1 MRRGDGTDAV
11 LVIGGTGPTGP
22 FVVRGLLAR
31 GARVVIC
38 HTGRHEL
45 DEIPPGVEHVHTDPF
60 DADALRAALAGRR
73 FAAVIAT
80 YGRLRDVAVIARDL
94 TDRLITVGGM
104 PAYRGYMVPEVC
116 SPPGLPVPTREDAPV
131 SGDGDDPK
139 SVRVAVTES
148 RLFAAFPEATHFRY
162 PYVYGPRQLTPREWP
177 IVRRIRDGRRFVIV
191 PDGGLV
197 LHTYGYVENLAHA
210 LLCAFDRPDASRGEV
225 FNAADETMLTL
236 GRTIDAIGDALG
248 HRLEQVSMPMA
259 LAAPALPLV
268 RQTVPSH
275 RVVTVDKLRDRLGY
289 RDVVHPLDA
298 LARTARWLLANPPAS
313 DVEGRMGDPFDYA
326 AEDRLAAW
334 WRDVLASKP
343 VLEWRDGAPDTG
355 YGNFAPGSAHARHPG
370 VL

>member
-1 MRRGDGTDAV
+1 MGRTHDADTV

-22 FVVRGLLAR
+22 YLVDGLLAR
-31 GARVVIC
+31 GARVAIC
-38 HTGRHEL
+38 HTGRHEIA
-45 DEIPPGVEHVHTDPF
+45 EIPPEVEHIHTDPF
-60 DADALRAALAGRR
+60 DVDALRQALDGRR

-80 YGRLRDVAVIARDL
+80 YGRLRDVAVVARDL

-116 SPPGLPVPTREDAPV
+116 TPPGLVIPTREDAPTAAE
-131 SGDGDDPK
+131 GDDAK

-177 IVRRIRDGRRFVIV
+177 VVRRIVDRRPFVIV

-210 LLCAFDRPDASRGEV
+210 LLCAFDRPEAARGEI

-236 GRTIDAIGDALG
+236 GATIDALGDALG

-268 RQTVPSH
+268 RQLTPSH
-275 RVVTVDKLRDRLGY
+275 RVVTVDKMRDRLGY
-289 RDVVHPLDA
+289 RDVVHPVDA
-298 LARTARWLLANPPAS
+298 LARTAAWLVANPP
-313 DVEGRMGDPFDYA
+313 DPEVEGRMGDPFDYA
-326 AEDRLAAW
+326 AEDALVAW
-334 WRDVLASKP
+334 WRGVLSSAP
-343 VLEWRDGAPDTG
+343 VPQWRDRAPEPG
-355 YGNFAPGSAHARHPG
+355 YGYFAPGGTHARHTG
-370 VL
+370 TI